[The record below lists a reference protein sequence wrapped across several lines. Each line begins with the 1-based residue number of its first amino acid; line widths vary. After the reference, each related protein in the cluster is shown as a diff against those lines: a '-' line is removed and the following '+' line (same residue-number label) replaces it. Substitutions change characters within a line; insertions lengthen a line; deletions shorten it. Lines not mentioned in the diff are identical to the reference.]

1 MDTGLLR
8 QRRHAPGRQAVGSGE
23 RGSAPVLTDA
33 LREIVR
39 PFDFRFALPV
49 AERLPPGVTVRLC

>member
-1 MDTGLLR
+1 MDTGLIR
-8 QRRHAPGRQAVGSGE
+8 RRHAPGRQAVGSGE
-23 RGSAPVLTDA
+23 RGPVRVLTDV

-49 AERLPPGVTVRLC
+49 AERLPPGVTVRLS